1 LYSETNTIL
10 TGDRVG
16 TEEGIKSMAFPDGTG
31 NTTGQAITAD
41 EAIKNIL
48 KVWYKDGVENLMF
61 RNSPV
66 VKEIN
71 KTRVEGKQQNFA
83 AVYSRGGAVAGDF
96 LVAEKKA
103 AENVKNAEFK
113 VTPGQIF
120 SVFSYNAK
128 EVQSSLS
135 KKGAYMKVAG
145 NKAFAATEAFRKT
158 MAAAFYGRGYGEIG
172 VLADAVT
179 FAANTPIDITLTDD
193 AIVKIAPGSALVLKT
208 AVAATTYLVT
218 LEVNSIDGN
227 TVNVTPASAYTGV
240 GGEIVA
246 LLGSMDSSGNPYLPV
261 GIDGWL
267 PIVNGRKNGAS
278 DTIWTTYIQTPFMG
292 VTRSIATEGLAG
304 NFYDGTATP
313 NEKKSDSI
321 EKLMRKC
328 RRYGSKM
335 DFIIMNDADW
345 LDVANE
351 IQSTNTYFTQTSSA
365 GKRKANVGLNKL
377 SAGFSTNFIDVIYDD
392 PYCPKGKFYV
402 LDKDTVE
409 LWAYTNAEALNDGV
423 AGNAAGKA
431 EPDSEN
437 DKGKV
442 NDPYKLLL
450 EECITTE
457 PGQATSDGPAVRVTL
472 QLFGSFVVM
481 DPSVNGVGIFSDAN
495 TATLLGYK

>member
-1 LYSETNTIL
+1 
-10 TGDRVG
+10 
-16 TEEGIKSMAFPDGTG
+16 MAA
-31 NTTGQAITAD
+31 QAITAD
-41 EAIKNIL
+41 EAILNIL
-48 KVWYKDGVENLMF
+48 KVYYKDGIQNLMF

-113 VTPGQIF
+113 VTPGQLF

-158 MAAAFYGRGYGEIG
+158 LAAAFYGRGYGEIG
-172 VLADAVT
+172 VLKDAVT
-179 FAANTPIDITLTDD
+179 FAASTPVNITLTDD
-193 AIVKIAPGSALVLKT
+193 AIIKIAPGSGLELK
-208 AVAATTYLVT
+208 ASVAATTPLVK

-227 TVNVTPASAYTGV
+227 TVNVTPAAAYTGV

-246 LLGSMDSSGNPYLPV
+246 IAGSMDASGNPYLPM

-267 PIVNGRKNGAS
+267 PIVNGRTGA
-278 DTIWTTYIQTPFMG
+278 TWTSYVQTPFMG
-292 VTRSIATEGLAG
+292 VTRSIAVDGLAG
-304 NFYDGTATP
+304 SFQNSIGTSDT
-313 NEKKSDSI
+313 KSASVQ
-321 EKLMRKC
+321 KLLRKV
-328 RRYGSKM
+328 RRYGSKA

-345 LDVANE
+345 LDMAAE
-351 IQSTNTYFTQTSSA
+351 IQSTNTYFTQTSTA
-365 GKRKANVGLNKL
+365 GRRKANVGLNKL
-377 SAGFSTNFIDVIYDD
+377 TAGFSTNYIDVIYDD

-409 LWAYTNAEALNDGV
+409 LWSYTNADAVNDGV
-423 AGNAAGKA
+423 AGNEAGKPDA
-431 EPDSEN
+431 EEAN
-437 DKGKV
+437 NKGKE
-442 NDPYKLLL
+442 NDPYKLLIDDF
-450 EECITTE
+450 ITTE
-457 PGQATSDGPAVRVTL
+457 PGQATSDGPAVRVTM

-481 DPSVNGVGIFSDAN
+481 DPSVNGVGIFADADVD
-495 TATLLGYK
+495 TLLGYK